1 MNLRHPMGVLH
12 SFSTKNIHKQV
23 YILTKTL
30 MNILFSIISN
40 KLISLTEKD
49 LPWLIDYLEKSIKGP
64 FNRTSEKWK
73 RLPRSAYCQLAK

>member
-1 MNLRHPMGVLH
+1 
-12 SFSTKNIHKQV
+12 
-23 YILTKTL
+23 

-73 RLPRSAYCQLAK
+73 RLPRSAYCQLAKQLNDSKTKHFKIKGQKTN